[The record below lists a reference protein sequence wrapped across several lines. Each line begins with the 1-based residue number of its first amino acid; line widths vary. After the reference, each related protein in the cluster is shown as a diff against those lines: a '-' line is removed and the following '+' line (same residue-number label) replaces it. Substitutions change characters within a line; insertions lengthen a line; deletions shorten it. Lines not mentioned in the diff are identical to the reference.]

1 MASEGNEHAPV
12 NAAEGTEPERKITRR
27 DLWSMAFRSL
37 FLQSSFNYERM
48 QAGGWLYSLLP
59 ALKRVFK
66 DKEELSESMKR
77 HLDFFNTHPF
87 LVTPMLGIIAA
98 MEEKREQPEAIRAI
112 RVAMMGPL
120 GGIGDAIAWLTLLPI
135 AAGIGSSIAMEG
147 NIAGPIIFLLL
158 FNAIHIVLRFGG
170 MFYGYRTGVRAVKA
184 LKTGAKAISHA
195 ASIVG
200 VTVAGALIASYVTL
214 ETPLVVNAGEA
225 ELEVQ
230 TDILDKI
237 MPNMLPLGYTFL
249 LYFLLKRGFSPIKL
263 IGLTVLIGV
272 LGKLI
277 GIL

>member
-1 MASEGNEHAPV
+1 MASNENEQMTVA
-12 NAAEGTEPERKITRR
+12 EPERKITKR

-66 DKEELSESMKR
+66 DKKELAESMKR
-77 HLDFFNTHPF
+77 HLDFFNSHPF
-87 LVTPMLGIIAA
+87 LITPMLGIIAA

-135 AAGIGSSIAMEG
+135 AAGIGASIAMEG

-158 FNAIHIVLRFGG
+158 FNAVHIILRFGG
-170 MFYGYRTGVRAVKA
+170 IFYGYSTGVKAVKA
-184 LKTGAKAISHA
+184 LKTGTKAISHA

-200 VTVAGALIASYVTL
+200 VLVAGALIASYVKL
-214 ETPLVVNAGEA
+214 QTPLVVNAGEA
-225 ELEVQ
+225 KLKVQ
-230 TDILDKI
+230 EDILDKI
-237 MPNMLPLGYTFL
+237 MPNLLPLTFTL
-249 LYFLLKRGFSPIKL
+249 ILYFLLKKGFSPIKL
-263 IGLTVLIGV
+263 IGITVVIGV
-272 LGKLI
+272 AGKFF